1 MYALTRAHPSCFVVV
16 VRKSMSRAS
25 VLSSGAPDSHIH
37 AHTRTDAYVE
47 ETWKRYSINII
58 MFPTYLSRVLSA
70 LHLARTCARARQP
83 SLHTGIQQERTPTVD
98 SMSALCFPDP
108 PASGTEQPFGNV
120 MGEGGTKLPGH
131 LPEEPA
137 QQRSTSPE
145 GVYRVGIRASTGISG
160 TRLSLAPFLSLSVC
174 VCVYVDRCWWDV
186 SSRRD
191 LLATE

>member
-70 LHLARTCARARQP
+70 LHLARTCARARQT

-108 PASGTEQPFGNV
+108 PASGTEQPFGKVGVPNSPAISRKSQLSSDRHRRRV
-120 MGEGGTKLPGH
+120 STEWESAHSRGSPAPGFLLLPSY
-131 LPEEPA
+131 LF
-137 QQRSTSPE
+137 R
-145 GVYRVGIRASTGISG
+145 Y
-160 TRLSLAPFLSLSVC
+160 VC
-174 VCVYVDRCWWDV
+174 VCVC
-186 SSRRD
+186 
-191 LLATE
+191 